1 MGSLQIKHIS
11 HVAFVQANLIGRGC
25 ILLFDSIGGC
35 VTAVEEWE
43 RMNKNMLSLILR
55 RPQSVCRVDTCRIMY
70 IPLDIT
76 II

>member
-25 ILLFDSIGGC
+25 ILLFDCIGGC

-43 RMNKNMLSLILR
+43 KMNKKMLSLILR
-55 RPQSVCRVDTCRIMY
+55 RPKN
-70 IPLDIT
+70 LFAG
-76 II
+76 